1 MSANAPAPRPSR
13 RRPQFLRYAGAGA
26 VGTALHYAMLI
37 TLVQLA
43 RVDAVVASTAGAMAG
58 ALVNYVL
65 NHRFT
70 FASEKPHA
78 RALPRF
84 ALVSA
89 AGVALN
95 AAVMAGVLAVVPHYL
110 VAQVVATGVVLVA
123 GFVANRTWTF

>member
-1 MSANAPAPRPSR
+1 MSANAPAPPPS
-13 RRPQFLRYAGAGA
+13 RPQFLRYAGAGA
-26 VGTALHYAMLI
+26 IGTALHYAMLI

-43 RVDAVVASTAGAMAG
+43 RVDAVAASTAGAVAG

-95 AAVMAGVLAVVPHYL
+95 AAVMAGVLAVVPRYL